1 MMHHA
6 ERSDEPLEELLANH
20 AAVHF
25 VLYSTIAS
33 LQHKV
38 NQKALQITN
47 LVDYIQ
53 EFGGTM
59 PSTLHRWIQDIYHTL
74 ARTPL
79 AHAMSEAQTFILARS
94 MGDDTERMDR
104 LMQLAVLRD
113 SSDEGDAQSSQTW
126 ATSASS

>member
-6 ERSDEPLEELLANH
+6 ERSDERLEELLANH

-25 VLYSTIAS
+25 VLYSTAS

-38 NQKALQITN
+38 NQKALHITN
-47 LVDYIQ
+47 LVDHIQ

-59 PSTLHRWIQDIYHTL
+59 PSTLHSGIQDIYHTESGSTTL
-74 ARTPL
+74 
-79 AHAMSEAQTFILARS
+79 
-94 MGDDTERMDR
+94 MDR
-104 LMQLAVLRD
+104 LMHLAVLRD
-113 SSDEGDAQSSQTW
+113 SSDEGDAQPSQSW